1 MSRRPTI
8 PGPIADHRGRTHLSP
23 PRKDMQWQRLDLA
36 NVTHTVS
43 TTGLVSASQA
53 STGIWTVTMSQQESN
68 VPGEG
73 YFVAWKGQHDWDWD
87 DFQWAAVAIEVL
99 TKTNAASSETYIM
112 AGIAPTPESIPAAG
126 GSGGNMGGV
135 GLMYDTSNADNPDVA
150 VVLGAN
156 SVPNYSAAQSGS
168 IGVIGNFYVGPDRKL
183 LNVTASACSATGN
196 DPTWRY
202 TKRATATLAIA
213 DSDPNFGFW
222 LALGQ
227 NGNGSQTSNVTL
239 TFRVWA
245 MLSGRQ
251 STWFP
256 V

>member
-1 MSRRPTI
+1 MLVRPSL
-8 PGPIADHRGRTHLSP
+8 GQRNRSNLGFQD
-23 PRKDMQWQRLDLA
+23 KNMQWQRLDLA
-36 NVTHTVS
+36 NVTNSVS
-43 TTGLVSASQA
+43 TTGLVSAAQA
-53 STGIWTVTMSQQESN
+53 STGIWTVVMEEQESN

-73 YFVAWKGQHDWDWD
+73 YLVAWKNQHDWDWD
-87 DFQWAAVAIEVL
+87 DFQWASVAIEVL
-99 TKTNAASSETYIM
+99 TKSNAASSETYVM
-112 AGIAPTPESIPAAG
+112 AGIAPTPESMPAAG

-135 GLMYDTSNADNPDVA
+135 GLMYDTNNDANPDVA

-156 SVPNYSAAQSGS
+156 SAPNYSAAQAGTL
-168 IGVIGNFYVGPDRKL
+168 GVIGNFYLGPDRKF

-196 DPTWRY
+196 NPTWKY

-213 DSDPNFGFW
+213 DADPNFGFW

-227 NGNGSQTSNVTL
+227 NGNGTQSANVTL

-251 STWFP
+251 ATWFP